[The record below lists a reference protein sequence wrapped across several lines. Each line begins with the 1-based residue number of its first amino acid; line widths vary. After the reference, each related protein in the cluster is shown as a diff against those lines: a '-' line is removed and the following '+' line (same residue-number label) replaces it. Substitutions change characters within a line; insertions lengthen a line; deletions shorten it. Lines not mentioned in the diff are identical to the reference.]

1 MLLPPASS
9 SIQLDRNRNPASKRL
24 ETSKVDNEATR
35 NINPC
40 CCLLRASWLPRSAQ
54 LDAGGE
60 IHAPLPPSL
69 VLLWLSYLRLAFL
82 ATALGRPGKQRLVWA
97 SRWIRCLP
105 YPSAVSPVSL
115 SFPVTAAAAAI
126 AGPEIPKV
134 ETRRKSTHQHWAQ
147 THQVSATLR
156 SLTRISVLCSSDSG
170 LQSPAES
177 CLSALE
183 ISVLKLLHSAPRTSS
198 ALGERTRCTA
208 ARLLRLETIRVH
220 AQAHGTA
227 RFPPVKASLVK
238 RTV

>member
-156 SLTRISVLCSSDSG
+156 SLTRISVCAVRTQGSKVLP
-170 LQSPAES
+170 SPA
-177 CLSALE
+177 CLPSKFLFEVAAQRSSHQL
-183 ISVLKLLHSAPRTSS
+183 SSGRKDQMHCSKAP
-198 ALGERTRCTA
+198 A
-208 ARLLRLETIRVH
+208 A
-220 AQAHGTA
+220 
-227 RFPPVKASLVK
+227 
-238 RTV
+238 